1 MSDVFEDDAGP
12 DDFDPEVIAEAQQEV
27 KDTKTEEQQAKEQA
41 LHRLELAYKR
51 VFAGKALDDDV
62 NIVLTD
68 LAEFC
73 HGHTTPHDHVRP
85 DQINLNIGV
94 GRQQVYFRIMQ
105 FTQLRHD
112 VIMNRFL

>member
-1 MSDVFEDDAGP
+1 MSDVFEDDGP
-12 DDFDPEVIAEAQQEV
+12 DDFDPEVIAEAQQEAQE
-27 KDTKTEEQQAKEQA
+27 TKTEEQKAKEQA

-51 VFAGKALDDDV
+51 LFAGKPLDEDV

-73 HGHTTPHDHVRP
+73 NGHTTPHNHLQP
-85 DQINLNIGV
+85 NQLNLNIGV

-112 VIMNRFL
+112 VIMNRFM